1 MSVSAMAESRKCAV
15 VRLRKARRGI
25 TGRCAA
31 LVKEQRARIYIL
43 RRCATMLLCC
53 CTVHGTGFSC
63 TISSVGRTGCIMA
76 GVASDCSLEKAQLDD
91 LLLFSFFFVSALV
104 VLRWTKEASCIIY
117 NYCC

>member
-15 VRLRKARRGI
+15 AQPRKARRGI

-76 GVASDCSLEKAQLDD
+76 GVANGAMAGNRDERGSNLSVAVEDPDP
-91 LLLFSFFFVSALV
+91 V
-104 VLRWTKEASCIIY
+104 
-117 NYCC
+117 